1 MPYTSISIVQHLQKG
16 MASTVTG
23 KCGRVYTLGSILQRP
38 RQGTLGIHQAEY
50 VKTRIFTNKIFMFQK
65 SRCRGETYAVKRVP
79 PSRFGGLQRLETL
92 LGSSQHLRV
101 HTDYNEVE
109 NLLIYPFYRST
120 LLGLMQE
127 YPDFPPEERRA
138 ILRRVGEGL
147 QELHSRDWMHSG
159 NVNRI

>member
-1 MPYTSISIVQHLQKG
+1 MPYTSISIVQRLQKR

-23 KCGRVYTLGSILQRP
+23 RCGRVYTLGSILQRP
-38 RQGTLGIHQAEY
+38 RQGTLGIHQAGY
-50 VKTRIFTNKIFMFQK
+50 VKTRNFTNKIFRCQK

-79 PSRFGGLQRLETL
+79 PSRFGWLQRLETQL
-92 LGSSQHLRV
+92 RSSQHLRV
-101 HTDYNEVE
+101 HTDYNEEE

-120 LLGLMQE
+120 LLGLIQD

-147 QELHSRDWMHSG
+147 QELHSRDWMHAG
-159 NVNRI
+159 NVNRT